1 MMRKSEAVLQAL
13 AGKTLST
20 AESCTGGGIGAELT
34 AVPGSSAVYKGG
46 VVSYCNELK
55 HRILGVP
62 MELLEAYG
70 AVSAPVA
77 CAMAEG
83 ARRLCKTDAAV
94 SVTGLAGPDGDA
106 YGNPVG
112 TVFVGYAD
120 DRGSV
125 SRHYIFSG
133 DREDVRRQALEAA
146 LDLILENVC
155 SKGCL

>member
-1 MMRKSEAVLQAL
+1 MLQAL